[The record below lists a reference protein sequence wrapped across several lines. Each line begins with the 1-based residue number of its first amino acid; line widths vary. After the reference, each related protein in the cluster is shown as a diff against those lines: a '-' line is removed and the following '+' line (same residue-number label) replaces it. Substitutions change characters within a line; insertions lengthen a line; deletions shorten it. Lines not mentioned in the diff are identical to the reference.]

1 MDVRHRRCSGA
12 RPPFLLRAAAS
23 PARWPSPR
31 GRGGGERGATSGA
44 NSLAEN
50 SWSPLRHAP
59 VASAHPWL
67 SCAAAVIGVSP
78 GSLSSPR
85 AAGKHRRGT
94 RSIAT
99 LLFGRVKL
107 HFRNP
112 ISNSGRARGVK
123 RLALTVRH
131 ATSRHRFGVAPLY
144 RLIKLRSG
152 KDREQTIHG
161 NAVSLDCFTMR
172 SMLIHLWYLFMLLL
186 LLFCA
191 CNVRMETPL
200 LARDR
205 LTVRGPLAAWPPPK
219 VQCLSCFA

>member
-1 MDVRHRRCSGA
+1 MHILEFPSSNTISMGHTVVCAEASVGFGSTGGGAPPVDVRHRRCSGA

-31 GRGGGERGATSGA
+31 GRGGERGATSGA

-94 RSIAT
+94 RSAAT
-99 LLFGRVKL
+99 V
-107 HFRNP
+107 
-112 ISNSGRARGVK
+112 
-123 RLALTVRH
+123 
-131 ATSRHRFGVAPLY
+131 
-144 RLIKLRSG
+144 LRSC
-152 KDREQTIHG
+152 QTTVPKPHFE
-161 NAVSLDCFTMR
+161 LR
-172 SMLIHLWYLFMLLL
+172 
-186 LLFCA
+186 A
-191 CNVRMETPL
+191 CTGRQSVGV
-200 LARDR
+200 DS
-205 LTVRGPLAAWPPPK
+205 PPRH
-219 VQCLSCFA
+219 Q